1 MINEDVL
8 KRLKRDETISFL
20 LRRKYPAYK
29 LLAAKN
35 NANPGSVSQKVLS
48 EGAAYEAE
56 LRALS
61 LTDLEELR
69 RSEEIKSAAAER
81 SRAEAH
87 EQQLFFNKPSAE
99 VDVEHWAAM
108 AMWSLEEAI
117 PLTFGKDP
125 NVVQWESISAFTRT
139 SPFAVAF
146 ERRRQ
151 IVLRAK
157 AAQVLSDPTSPG
169 AFITW
174 AKRNNIPFP
183 AELETK
189 LSTRGEFIGDWQ
201 TLYDRLKEGF
211 DELNRRHADLLKSH
225 KELIA
230 SRSELIE
237 IAKDKSEMI
246 ATLQADRAALEERM
260 STLQAARQESEPKEL
275 KTRERDSAL
284 KLIIGMAVEVYRYN
298 PKANRNEATREIAA
312 DLEKVGVPLDQ
323 DTVRKWLTEA
333 KDLLPPKY
341 E

>member
-1 MINEDVL
+1 MFEDVL
-8 KRLKRDETISFL
+8 KRRERDKTITFL
-20 LRRKYPAYK
+20 LSRMDAAYEF
-29 LLAAKN
+29 LAAKN
-35 NANPGSVSQKVLS
+35 RSKPGSVNQERLDK
-48 EGAAYEAE
+48 GAAYESE
-56 LRALS
+56 LRAMS
-61 LTDLEELR
+61 LAQLEALR
-69 RSEEIKSAAAER
+69 RSEESKIEAAER
-81 SRAEAH
+81 ARADIE
-87 EQQLFFNKPSAE
+87 EQQRFFNKPSAA
-99 VDVEHWAAM
+99 VDLEHWAAM

-125 NVVQWESISAFTRT
+125 NVVQWTSVSASTSSAFTIA
-139 SPFAVAF
+139 FAK
-146 ERRRQ
+146 RRQ

-157 AAQVLSDPTSPG
+157 ATGVLSDPTSPD

-189 LSTRGEFIGDWQ
+189 LAGRGEFIGDWK

-211 DELNRRHADLLKSH
+211 DELNRRNADLLKSH
-225 KELIA
+225 EELVT

-237 IAKDKSEMI
+237 IAKEKSEMI
-246 ATLQADRAALEERM
+246 ATLQAGRAALEERI
-260 STLQAARQESEPKEL
+260 SALEAARQESEPKEL

-284 KLIIGMAVEVYRYN
+284 KLIIGMAVEGYRYN
-298 PKANRNEATREIAA
+298 PKANRNEATREIAE

-333 KDLLPPKY
+333 KELLPPKD